1 MGDPDVHGD
10 LPIPDLNE
18 SKELKVTINGPADD
32 LNNGLDDEELL
43 SWKAG
48 RREWL
53 IIIDLVAVALVVVS
67 GPDTPMARFPN
78 PLTGTRCNHSRSG
91 TSSKLYILCASS
103 SYDTD

>member
-78 PLTGTRCNHSRSG
+78 PLTALDATILVPALPVS
-91 TSSKLYILCASS
+91 YILCASS